1 MPKYKTGQTEWK
13 SWALGFFS
21 CLFGGSFCLGFFI
34 VVDLFCLF
42 FFLFWG
48 LFVGVMVVSYWFS
61 FCLVLFGVFFWF
73 ICRKEKKKNKIGA
86 NCKAF
91 SLNFKLV

>member
-21 CLFGGSFCLGFFI
+21 CLFGGSFCLGFFV

-42 FFLFWG
+42 VLILGAVCWGYGCFLLVFFLFGFVWG
-48 LFVGVMVVSYWFS
+48 
-61 FCLVLFGVFFWF
+61 FFWF